1 MNNIKLW
8 AFTLCASSMIAAIFE
23 VLTPQSQK
31 RQLTYIVQMFLLL
44 CLIAPVAGYTNDK
57 PNIDITSLQMQAIE
71 AIDTDF
77 MLKEQ
82 FRQRLTE
89 MISNKL
95 ETLGIFPREIRI
107 DFSVSENTI
116 DVTKA
121 VILLEPEDKQKLP
134 QTKQELESFLGIAV
148 EAALYGEVK

>member
-1 MNNIKLW
+1 MNSIKLW
-8 AFTLCASSMIAAIFE
+8 TFTLCASSMIAAIFE
-23 VLTPQSQK
+23 VLTPASQK

-57 PNIDITSLQMQAIE
+57 PNIDITSFQMQPIE
-71 AIDTDF
+71 PIDTDYI
-77 MLKEQ
+77 LKEQ
-82 FRQRLTE
+82 FQQKLTK

-107 DFSVSENTI
+107 DFSVSENTV

-121 VILLEPEDKQKLP
+121 VIFLEPEDKEKLL
-134 QTKQELESFLGIAV
+134 QTKKELESFLGIAV
-148 EAALYGEVK
+148 ETAIYEEVK